1 MNFSNFKVKSVII
14 GENEEYKSRL
24 FRVVSQTH
32 FQRTYKNIVGVDIG
46 VTQISVNN
54 MNITLAL
61 WDCMCQG
68 RSLFFRT
75 GFYKGSDG
83 AILCYDSNSFE
94 NTKTYINEFQEFN
107 RKNLPILF
115 IYIKRNERDSF
126 IFPINEKNILKFQN
140 LEEALN
146 WFAKVMVNPNKGKMI
161 GYLGLLID
169 SLPEVIT
176 PPDISF
182 EVSHPNILGSILRN
196 MGFKVLDEENVEILK
211 EKALFSVNLINAN
224 VKIYPLI
231 CEECKRNCK
240 KEKKI
245 CIVLSTKGWSSFSS
259 LSQKDLLILSKI
271 YALANLSYEEFPIGI
286 KNQINNILSCPRFR
300 KR

>member
-1 MNFSNFKVKSVII
+1 MKSVII

-24 FRVVSQTH
+24 FRVVSASH

-46 VTQISVNN
+46 VTHISVNN

-61 WDCMCQG
+61 WDCLCRG
-68 RSLFFRT
+68 RSNIFRT

-83 AILCYDSNSFE
+83 AILCYDANSVA
-94 NTKTYINEFQEFN
+94 NIKMYINEFQEFS
-107 RKNLPILF
+107 RKNLPILL
-115 IYIKRNERDSF
+115 IYIKRNEQDSF
-126 IFPINEKNILKFQN
+126 FLPTNENNIIKLQD

-146 WFAKVMVNPNKGKMI
+146 WFAKNMVDSNRKFEV
-161 GYLGLLID
+161 GYLELLGD
-169 SLPEVIT
+169 SLPEIIT
-176 PPDISF
+176 PPDISY
-182 EVSHPNILGSILRN
+182 EVSHPEVLSSIIKS
-196 MGFKVLDEENVEILK
+196 MGFKVLDEEKVHILK

-231 CEECKRNCK
+231 CEECRRNCK
-240 KEKKI
+240 KEKNI

-271 YALANLSYEEFPIGI
+271 YALANLPYEEFPIGI
-286 KNQINNILSCPRFR
+286 KNQINNILYCSKFR
-300 KR
+300 KK